1 MVLLDRL
8 LAVLLRPRVRRWRR
22 WSFVVTLAVA
32 GLVAWRFG
40 LQSSALLVAARI
52 ALAVAVALLAL
63 RLGGERG
70 EAVRDLIMH
79 PRLRRFLAVEL
90 RVLATIP
97 RALLGRRRA
106 GEFAYHRGDPGL
118 PIALA
123 LLPAAAAEA
132 AAFHLLL
139 PHDWLWAHL
148 AAAVLHAY
156 GMVWLLAWGLGSRA
170 YRHRL
175 AGSELLLRN
184 RPFYRATVPV
194 SAIADIELRRER
206 TGEREL
212 VLRDGA
218 ALLGARGRVDLW
230 LELSTP
236 VPVLRPLGEPVP
248 VTRIAVAVDDPAAM
262 RAAIEA
268 ARTGLELAD
277 VASPRRAAPLL
288 VLPELAYGAH

>member
-1 MVLLDRL
+1 MAVLDRL
-8 LAVLLRPRVRRWRR
+8 LAVLMHARVRRWRR
-22 WSFVVTLAVA
+22 WSFVVTLPIA

-40 LQSSALLVAARI
+40 LQSGALLVAARI
-52 ALAVAVALLAL
+52 ALTATVALLAL

-70 EAVRDLIMH
+70 EAVRDLVMH

-90 RVLATIP
+90 RVLATVP
-97 RALLGRRRA
+97 RAVLGRRRP

-123 LLPAAAAEA
+123 FLPALAAEA
-132 AAFHLLL
+132 TVFHLLL
-139 PHDWLWAHL
+139 PGWPWAHV
-148 AAAVLHAY
+148 AAAALHAY
-156 GMVWLLAWGLGSRA
+156 GMVWLLAWGLGSRV

-175 AGSELLLRN
+175 AGRALLLRN
-184 RPFYRATVPV
+184 RAFYRAVVPV
-194 SAIADIELRRER
+194 EAIAAIELRRER

-230 LELSTP
+230 LELTTP

-268 ARTGLELAD
+268 AQAGLALPDMPA
-277 VASPRRAAPLL
+277 PRHAAPLL
-288 VLPELAYGAH
+288 ALPELAYGVS